1 MNRSFRNVAN
11 VNGNPVDLQKVI
23 DNLKVEL
30 QEIKDIAE
38 ANYNGAE
45 ELGRVLAIT
54 QEKLAEAEIAN
65 GKLQEELKVQ
75 SQILAGKETKVEE
88 KPLNKK
94 KAKDEQVSVEVQ
106 SE

>member
-1 MNRSFRNVAN
+1 MNKSFRNVAS

-23 DNLKVEL
+23 DNLTVEL
-30 QEIKDIAE
+30 QEVKDIAE

-54 QEKLAEAEIAN
+54 QAKLAEAEALN
-65 GKLQEELKVQ
+65 GELQKQLEVRVAPTEEVKT
-75 SQILAGKETKVEE
+75 TK
-88 KPLNKK
+88 KG
-94 KAKDEQVSVEVQ
+94 KAKTDEQVSVEVQ